1 MVITFLAILEMV
13 KRRLL
18 KVSQEAPLADIIL
31 TPNGDAL
38 ERLVPT
44 EVDESEY
51 R

>member
-1 MVITFLAILEMV
+1 MV
-13 KRRLL
+13 KRRLIR
-18 KVSQEAPLADIIL
+18 VSQEEPLKDIIL

-44 EVDESEY
+44 EVDESDY

>member
-1 MVITFLAILEMV
+1 MVTFLAILEMC

-18 KVSQEAPLADIIL
+18 RVSQAEAGEEIIL

-44 EVDESEY
+44 EVDESDY